1 MHVCHN
7 IRVGSEGNLRSQFFP
22 SIMCVPEIKFR
33 LLGTAGSVVTHGA
46 ISPVLRYSFINQYLG
61 FPCSL
66 FSSDSTGLQWRP
78 PDAQRTDSGAGG
90 RGEPATASPGH
101 GLKGPVPVPWSLE
114 GPWALPVSAGL
125 KGGHLRRPE

>member
-1 MHVCHN
+1 MPQYTCGVK
-7 IRVGSEGNLRSQFFP
+7 GNLRSQFFP

-33 LLGTAGSVVTHGA
+33 PLGSVGSAVTHGA
-46 ISPVLRYSFINQYLG
+46 VSLALRYSFINQYLG

-78 PDAQRTDSGAGG
+78 LHWMHRGLIPGVG
-90 RGEPATASPGH
+90 GEPATASPGH

-125 KGGHLRRPE
+125 KGGRLKRPE